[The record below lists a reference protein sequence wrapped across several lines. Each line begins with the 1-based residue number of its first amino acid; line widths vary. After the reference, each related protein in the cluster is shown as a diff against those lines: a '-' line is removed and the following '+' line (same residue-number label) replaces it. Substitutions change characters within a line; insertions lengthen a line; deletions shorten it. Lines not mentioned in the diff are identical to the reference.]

1 MTKEA
6 IKEKIKNVL
15 DSYRIRAI
23 NQDCA
28 VEYITNIVIEG
39 AKALSNSEEE
49 RQEQVNGAKQETDNN
64 EPSNIIHLENGY
76 KVHLKGYFSS
86 ITIDEVH

>member
-1 MTKEA
+1 MTKEV
-6 IKEKIKNVL
+6 IKEKITEIL
-15 DSYRIRAI
+15 GAYSIRKI
-23 NQDCA
+23 NQSCA

-39 AKALSNSEEE
+39 AKALSNNEEE
-49 RQEQVNGAKQETDNN
+49 KQEQVNGAKQEPDN
-64 EPSNIIHLENGY
+64 EPSNIIHLKDGY